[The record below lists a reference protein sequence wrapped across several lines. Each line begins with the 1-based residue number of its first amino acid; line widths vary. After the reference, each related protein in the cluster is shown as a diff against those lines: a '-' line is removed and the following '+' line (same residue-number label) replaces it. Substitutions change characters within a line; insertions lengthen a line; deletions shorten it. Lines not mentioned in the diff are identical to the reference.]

1 MGGGISLCYLM
12 PSEKCYDEML
22 LVQRRKAQEAAKVV
36 ASCRVGKGSEALKAV
51 PKQRPGSVQTLDGRW
66 ERYLSENRRVEFT
79 WLLFL
84 STF

>member
-1 MGGGISLCYLM
+1 MMGGGISLCYLM
-12 PSEKCYDEML
+12 PSEKCCDEML

-66 ERYLSENRRVEFT
+66 ERDT
-79 WLLFL
+79 
-84 STF
+84 